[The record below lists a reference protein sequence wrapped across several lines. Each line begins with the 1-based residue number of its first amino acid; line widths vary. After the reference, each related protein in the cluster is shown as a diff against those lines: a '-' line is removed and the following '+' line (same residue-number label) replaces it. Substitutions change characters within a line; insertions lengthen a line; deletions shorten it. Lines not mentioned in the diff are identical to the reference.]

1 MLVKFWGVR
10 GSIPAP
16 ITSGQIENKIK
27 LAFQAAAAD
36 QIDLAD
42 SEAVDEFVARLPV
55 SIRGTVGGNT
65 SCVSVE
71 TPEDLVIID
80 AGTGIRE
87 LGEALMQ
94 REFGQGQGEAAIF
107 FTHTHWDHIQGFPF
121 FRPLFVPGNR
131 FKVYYLH
138 SYAEQVLQ
146 EQMKAQWFPIQFN
159 RVEADVQFERIEEG
173 QTIHMGAM
181 TISSKALQHPGKAY
195 SYRVENGTSTL
206 VLATDGEYKNL
217 SATHTKKYIDFFA
230 GADVLV
236 FDAMYSVRESIIR
249 EDWGHSSALIG
260 ADIAR
265 QAGVKRLVLFHQDP
279 AAEDDEVWRVYGET
293 REYMSQDLG
302 NALPEV
308 LVATEGLEIDLS
320 DTSDFGVT
328 TQQVGNVAIL
338 SLQGRFDAYG
348 AELFTNQ
355 FDQLLRQ
362 NDRSRIVL
370 SMQDV
375 TELNMAGVKALLDA
389 RTQTYSLALVNL
401 PGHVRRVLELA
412 VTIDFF
418 AIYDDL
424 DMALE
429 ALSISGNNHYE
440 TA

>member
-16 ITSGQIENKIK
+16 ATSGQIENKIK
-27 LAFQAAAAD
+27 QAFQAAARA
-36 QIDLAD
+36 QIDLTD
-42 SEAVDEFVARLPV
+42 PEAVDAFVARLPI

-71 TPEDLVIID
+71 TPEGLVIID

-87 LGEALMQ
+87 LGDALMQ
-94 REFGQGQGEAAIF
+94 REFGQGQGKAAIF

-121 FRPLFVPGNR
+121 FRPLFVPGNL
-131 FKVYYLH
+131 FKIYYLH
-138 SYAEQVLQ
+138 PHTEQVLR
-146 EQMKAQWFPIQFN
+146 EQMKAQWFPVQFN
-159 RVEADVQFERIEEG
+159 RVTAEVQFEQIKEG
-173 QTIHMGAM
+173 QTIRVGKMAV
-181 TISSKALQHPGKAY
+181 SSKALQHPGKAY
-195 SYRVENGTSTL
+195 AYRVENGTSAL

-217 SATHTKKYIDFFA
+217 SASHTKTYIDFFA
-230 GADVLV
+230 GADVII

-279 AAEDDEVWRVYGET
+279 AAEDDEVWRIYEET
-293 REYMSQDLG
+293 CEYMFQDLS
-302 NALPEV
+302 NAPPEV

-320 DTSDFGVT
+320 DKPDFSVT

-348 AELFTNQ
+348 AEVFTSQ
-355 FDQLLRQ
+355 FDKLLRQ
-362 NDRSRIVL
+362 DDRSRIVL

-375 TELNMAGVKALLDA
+375 TELNMAGVKALLEA
-389 RTQTYSLALVNL
+389 RTQTYGLALVKL
-401 PGHVRRVLELA
+401 PGHIRRVLELA

-418 AIYDDL
+418 AIYDDM

-429 ALSISGNNHYE
+429 ALSNSSNNRH
-440 TA
+440 

>member
-16 ITSGQIENKIK
+16 TTSGQIENKIK
-27 LAFQAAAAD
+27 QAFQAAARA

-42 SEAVDEFVARLPV
+42 SEAVDAFVAGLPISV
-55 SIRGTVGGNT
+55 RGTVGGNT

-71 TPEDLVIID
+71 TSEGLVIID

-87 LGEALMQ
+87 LGDALMQ
-94 REFGQGQGEAAIF
+94 REFGQGQGKASIF

-121 FRPLFVPGNR
+121 FRPLFVPGNL
-131 FKVYYLH
+131 FKIYYLH
-138 SYAEQVLQ
+138 THVEQVLR
-146 EQMKAQWFPIQFN
+146 EQMRAQWFPVQFN
-159 RVEADVQFERIEEG
+159 RVTADVQFEQIEEG
-173 QTIHMGAM
+173 QTIRVGEMAV
-181 TISSKALQHPGKAY
+181 SSKALQHPGKAY
-195 SYRVENGTSTL
+195 AYRVENGTSAL

-217 SATHTKKYIDFFA
+217 SATHTKTYIDFFA

-279 AAEDDEVWRVYGET
+279 AAEDDEIWRIYEET
-293 REYMSQDLG
+293 REYMSQDLNNG
-302 NALPEV
+302 SPEV

-320 DTSDFGVT
+320 DKPDFSVA

-338 SLQGRFDAYG
+338 SLHGRFDAYG
-348 AELFTNQ
+348 AEVFTNQ
-355 FDQLLRQ
+355 FDKLLRQ
-362 NDRSRIVL
+362 DDRSRIVL

-375 TELNMAGVKALLDA
+375 TDLNMAGVKALLEA
-389 RTQTYSLALVNL
+389 RTQTYGLALVKL
-401 PGHVRRVLELA
+401 PGHIRRVLELA

-418 AIYDDL
+418 AIYDDM

-429 ALSISGNNHYE
+429 TLSNSGNNRH
-440 TA
+440 